1 MGQKSH
7 PISVRLKINRNWDS
21 AWYSDKKYGE
31 NLVEDIKIRN
41 HIKKKIYKTSN
52 YNKLEISNITIHRF
66 PNSISIYIYTSR
78 PGLLIGKKGA
88 DIENLKREVHKL
100 IGYKSNIN
108 LNISEIKKIDLDAK
122 VLSQV
127 IGKMIVGRKPY
138 KKAVKHAFSRA
149 MAAGAKG
156 IKVVVAGRLAGS
168 DMARREVFRE
178 GSIPLHTFDAM
189 VDFGQYDALTT
200 YGIIGVSVWLYIG
213 DKSKK
218 ELKVEQAQKLML
230 ESRK

>member
-1 MGQKSH
+1 MLGI
-7 PISVRLKINRNWDS
+7 PIGST
-21 AWYSDKKYGE
+21 GE
-31 NLVEDIKIRN
+31 NLVEDIRIRN
-41 HIKKKIYKTSN
+41 YIKNKIYKTN
-52 YNKLEISNITIHRF
+52 AYNKLEVSKITIHRF

-88 DIENLKREVHKL
+88 DIENLKKEVSRL
-100 IGYKSNIN
+100 IGFKLNIN

-127 IGKMIVGRKPY
+127 IGKMIVGRRPY
-138 KKAVKHAFSRA
+138 KKAVRHAFSRA
-149 MAAGAKG
+149 MAAGAMG
-156 IKVVVAGRLAGS
+156 IKVIVAGRLAGS

-200 YGIIGVSVWLYIG
+200 YGIIGVSVWLHIG
-213 DKSKK
+213 NKSKR
-218 ELKVEQAQKLML
+218 ELKLEQTKRLML
-230 ESRK
+230 ENKK